1 MTKGELCKLSNSE
14 PCTRLCIQC
23 GLFLL
28 QHGAESALV
37 DELSSR
43 LGRALGMDSVESSIS
58 SNAIVL
64 TTIKD
69 GQCLTS
75 TRKNHDRGINMHVV
89 TEVQHIVI
97 LAEHHLLDYKG
108 VEKRF
113 SQIQPLR
120 YPRWLV
126 LNGWPFCACFC
137 KLNKGGWDGAVIHLL
152 ASTAAMYIR
161 QLLAQRHLH
170 PQISFCLTAFAA
182 TTISGLLCNFPL
194 SAIPPTI
201 AMAASVLLLVP
212 GFPLINAVADMFKGH
227 INTGLARWAIASL
240 LTLATCVGV
249 VMALTIWGLRGWV
262 IEFLLALAQD
272 MILAAIPAV
281 GFAMV
286 FNVPVRALRWCAL
299 LGAIGHGSRMI
310 LMTSGLNIEWST
322 FMASMLVGTIGIQWS
337 RWYLAHPKVFTVA
350 AVIPMFHGIS
360 AYTAMISAVKSAS

>member
-1 MTKGELCKLSNSE
+1 MIQMDSHYLNNTQHVYDKGRVMQTEQQRAV
-14 PCTRLCIQC
+14 TRLCIQC

-126 LNGWPFCACFC
+126 ALMVGLSCACFC
-137 KLNKGGWDGAVIHLL
+137 KLNKGGWDGAVITFF

-170 PQISFCLTAFAA
+170 PQINFCLTAFAA
-182 TTISGLLCNFPL
+182 TTISGLLLQLPTFSNT
-194 SAIPPTI
+194 PTI
-201 AMAASVLLLVP
+201 AMAASVLLLVRD
-212 GFPLINAVADMFKGH
+212 F
-227 INTGLARWAIASL
+227 R
-240 LTLATCVGV
+240 
-249 VMALTIWGLRGWV
+249 
-262 IEFLLALAQD
+262 
-272 MILAAIPAV
+272 
-281 GFAMV
+281 
-286 FNVPVRALRWCAL
+286 
-299 LGAIGHGSRMI
+299 
-310 LMTSGLNIEWST
+310 
-322 FMASMLVGTIGIQWS
+322 
-337 RWYLAHPKVFTVA
+337 
-350 AVIPMFHGIS
+350 
-360 AYTAMISAVKSAS
+360 